1 MHVEKLIG
9 KTVLVVIIWSACAVP
24 SMARRVSSQDI
35 QLAVEKRL
43 MHDVAV
49 SDHLVDVEVHDGIVT
64 LAGSVDN
71 LLTKERSPKVARTV
85 KGVRSVVNRLV
96 IRPELRSDEA
106 IEKDIAW
113 EMFYDPVTDS
123 HEVQVMVDDG
133 RATLVGTV
141 DSWQERKQSAMAAKQ
156 VSGLKAVDNR
166 IKVDY
171 KMRRSDLEI
180 ATDIRSRLL
189 WDVWIDP
196 SGVEIEASGGK
207 VSLTGEVGSN
217 DEKAR
222 AHHIAW
228 VTGVKSVDSER
239 LEVNCR
245 LNNRMRR
252 KKEHHVNK
260 KDVEIK
266 KAVKAAFLYD
276 PRVFFFNPE
285 IRVNAGVVTLF
296 GVVDSLA
303 AKQAAEQDANNTVGV
318 WRVRNQLKVRRLNQV
333 SDEKIMEIVYKALS
347 DDPYLDRR
355 KINVG
360 VRNAKVYL
368 QGEVG
373 SRLERIRAGVLASK
387 ARGVMDV
394 DNLLRVKYL
403 DSWRRLK
410 TDLIILQDINDELWW
425 SPFVDAD
432 QVHVRVR
439 DGVATLT
446 GTVDTYLERGA
457 AVDNAYEG
465 GARDVKN
472 HLKVETYH
480 TK

>member
-1 MHVEKLIG
+1 MHVERLIVH
-9 KTVLVVIIWSACAVP
+9 TVLVVIVGLVCAVP
-24 SMARRVSSQDI
+24 SLARNASNQEI
-35 QLAVEKRL
+35 QLAVENELRR
-43 MHDVAV
+43 DIGV
-49 SDHLVDVEVHDGIVT
+49 SYHLVDVDVHDGIVT
-64 LAGSVDN
+64 LAGSVNN
-71 LLTKERSPKVARTV
+71 LLSKERAPKVARTV

-96 IRPELRSDEA
+96 VRPVHRSDEA

-113 EMFYDPVTDS
+113 EMFYDPATDS
-123 HEVQVMVDDG
+123 HEVQVTVNDG
-133 RATLVGTV
+133 RATLDGTV
-141 DSWQERKQSAMAAKQ
+141 DSWQERNQAAAVAKQ
-156 VSGLKAVDNR
+156 VSGLKTVDNR

-171 KMRRSDLEI
+171 KIRRSDLEI

-196 SGVEIEASGGK
+196 SGVEIEVNGGK
-207 VSLTGEVGSN
+207 VSLTGDVGSI
-217 DEKAR
+217 DEKVR
-222 AHHIAW
+222 AHHIAR
-228 VTGVKSVDSER
+228 VTGVKSVDSEK
-239 LEVNCR
+239 LEVNWR
-245 LNNRMRR
+245 LKDRMRR

-266 KAVKAAFLYD
+266 KSVKAAFLYD
-276 PRVFFFNPE
+276 PRVFFFHPK

-296 GVVDSLA
+296 GVVDSLI

-318 WRVRNQLKVRRLNQV
+318 WRVRNRLMVGRMKQV
-333 SDEKIMEIVYKALS
+333 SDKNIMESVYKALS
-347 DDPYLDRR
+347 GDPNLDRQN
-355 KINVG
+355 IDVV

-368 QGEVG
+368 HGEVD

-387 ARGVMDV
+387 VKGVADV
-394 DNLLRVKYL
+394 DNLLRVKSL
-403 DSWRRLK
+403 DSWKRLK
-410 TDLIILQDINDELWW
+410 TDLAILQDINDELWW

-439 DGVATLT
+439 DGVAILT

-472 HLKVETYH
+472 HLKVENYCR
-480 TK
+480 

>member
-1 MHVEKLIG
+1 M
-9 KTVLVVIIWSACAVP
+9 
-24 SMARRVSSQDI
+24 
-35 QLAVEKRL
+35 
-43 MHDVAV
+43 
-49 SDHLVDVEVHDGIVT
+49 
-64 LAGSVDN
+64 
-71 LLTKERSPKVARTV
+71 
-85 KGVRSVVNRLV
+85 VN
-96 IRPELRSDEA
+96 
-106 IEKDIAW
+106 
-113 EMFYDPVTDS
+113 
-123 HEVQVMVDDG
+123 DG

-141 DSWQERKQSAMAAKQ
+141 DSWQERKQAATAAKQ
-156 VSGLKAVDNR
+156 VVGLKAVDNR
-166 IKVDY
+166 IKVGY
-171 KMRRSDLEI
+171 KIRRSDLEI

-196 SGVEIEASGGK
+196 SGVEIEVSSGM

-217 DEKAR
+217 DEKVR
-222 AHHIAW
+222 AHHIAR

-239 LEVNCR
+239 LEVNSS

-252 KKEHHVNK
+252 KKEHPINK

-296 GVVDSLA
+296 GAVDSLI

-318 WRVRNQLKVRRLNQV
+318 WRVRNQLKVRRLKQV
-333 SDEKIMEIVYKALS
+333 SEENIMESVHEALS
-347 DDPYLDRR
+347 ADPYLGRR
-355 KINVG
+355 NIDVR

-368 QGEVG
+368 HGEVD

-387 ARGVMDV
+387 VSGVADV
-394 DNLLRVKYL
+394 DNLLRVKSM

-410 TDLIILQDINDELWW
+410 TDLVILQDINDELWW

-465 GARDVKN
+465 GAREVKN
-472 HLKVETYH
+472 HLKVENYCR
-480 TK
+480 